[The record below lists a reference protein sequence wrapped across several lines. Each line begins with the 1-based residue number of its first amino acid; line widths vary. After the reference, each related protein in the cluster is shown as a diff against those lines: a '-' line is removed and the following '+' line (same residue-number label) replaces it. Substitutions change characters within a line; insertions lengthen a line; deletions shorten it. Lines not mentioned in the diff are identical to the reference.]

1 MYQLKQAGRKQQ
13 RQIPPSSPFHSI
25 MSLKE
30 LDRCPLTLGKA
41 IHFLSTCSSAN
52 LMETLSQTYLE
63 IMFNLG
69 ISRLT

>member
-30 LDRCPLTLGKA
+30 LDSAHSPWGRQSTFLCPPVQVL
-41 IHFLSTCSSAN
+41 
-52 LMETLSQTYLE
+52 
-63 IMFNLG
+63 
-69 ISRLT
+69 ISWKHSLRHTWK